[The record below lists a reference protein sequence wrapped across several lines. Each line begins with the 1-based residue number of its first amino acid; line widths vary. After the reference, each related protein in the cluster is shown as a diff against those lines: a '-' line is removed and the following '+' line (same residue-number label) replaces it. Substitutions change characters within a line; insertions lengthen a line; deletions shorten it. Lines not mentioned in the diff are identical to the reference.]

1 MKRGEGEGRVAEN
14 KMNDCSGR
22 EGMEWKREREGK
34 NMAEERSKQQF
45 GALTSWPPLQPELIH
60 LRE

>member
-1 MKRGEGEGRVAEN
+1 MKRGEGGGRVA
-14 KMNDCSGR
+14 